1 MRRRMKIP
9 EAFRKAVVDY
19 GSKEAVAPSVFG
31 SNREGRCY
39 VSTWTNWWLVERLY
53 GQWKFAH
60 ALFTAKKPA
69 KTWFYPWE
77 KQNELDWKT
86 TAMNVMNAE
95 YSGNASYEWFEFEE
109 DENGERHM
117 YRVNQFD
124 RIKNIK
130 DPRLNNPALDYLFKY
145 PEKTVAKAFRE
156 FKASLEKKN

>member
-1 MRRRMKIP
+1 
-9 EAFRKAVVDY
+9 
-19 GSKEAVAPSVFG
+19 
-31 SNREGRCY
+31 
-39 VSTWTNWWLVERLY
+39 
-53 GQWKFAH
+53 
-60 ALFTAKKPA
+60 
-69 KTWFYPWE
+69 
-77 KQNELDWKT
+77 
-86 TAMNVMNAE
+86 MNVMNAE